1 VQDIETDPNDAQ
13 ICEVTV
19 LLAQRLGLKT
29 VAEGVETRE
38 QLQRIMAIGCEV
50 IQGYLISKPMPADAL
65 AAFVR
70 AHDPRAWAGGIKR
83 TVPAD

>member
-1 VQDIETDPNDAQ
+1 
-13 ICEVTV
+13 VTV

-38 QLQRIMAIGCEV
+38 QLQRRVAIGCEV
-50 IQGYLISKPMPADAL
+50 IQGYLISKPMPAGAL

-70 AHDPRAWAGGIKR
+70 AHDPGAWAGGLKR
-83 TVPAD
+83 TVPVD